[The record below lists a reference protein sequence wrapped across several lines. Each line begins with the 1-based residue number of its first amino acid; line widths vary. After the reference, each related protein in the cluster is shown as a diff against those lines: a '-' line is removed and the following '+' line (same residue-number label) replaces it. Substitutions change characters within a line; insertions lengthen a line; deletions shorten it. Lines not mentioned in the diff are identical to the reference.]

1 MGEVYRA
8 RDTRL
13 KRDIAV
19 KVLPA
24 DVASS
29 TERLARF
36 EREATTVAGLNHPN
50 IVTLHSI
57 EEFDGTRFI
66 TMELVDGQAL
76 SALVA
81 PGGLPYPRVLELAIA
96 IADALVAAHEKG
108 VVHRDLKPANVMV
121 TREGRVK
128 VLDFGL
134 ATFTPPADGQNLL
147 AETMTMRLSTAGEV
161 LGTPHYMAPEQV
173 RGAAV
178 DARSDLFSFGI
189 LIYELVS
196 GTRPFTG
203 STFADVSSAILR
215 DSPPSLTSVRA
226 DLPAGLERIVA
237 RCLEKD
243 PRQRVQT
250 ALEVRNELRRL
261 ASGGA
266 KVSEPTLARRQLSLV
281 VLPFTNVSA
290 DGENEYFSDGLTEE
304 VIADL
309 SRIEALRVLSR
320 TSTMRLKGTGK
331 DLATLARELEVHYA
345 LEGTVR
351 KAGEDLRITV
361 RLIDAR
367 TDAPLWGEK
376 YSGTVR
382 DVFAIQEKVSRS
394 IADSLRVTLT
404 PKEDRDLA
412 ARPAPNAYAF
422 DTYLRTR
429 RDIWSFVPERMERA
443 KAELTHALKVVGDD
457 PFLHAGLAL
466 VNWQYINGGVS
477 GDREYLVLAER
488 HARMVLALDPTS
500 PHGPRLLG
508 FIRAQSGDLEGWVR
522 YLMKAYAIDPHDPD
536 GAVWTA
542 IGWNFAGHPHRARP
556 IFEKLKSVDPHF
568 DYLLFGLCWDAYFAG
583 DFARAEDFA
592 EQGRRVSP
600 EHPGIP
606 MVMAQV
612 IASAGEVERAVRFVD
627 EHAPPAGTHPL
638 FTLAHILKHALRGEG
653 AAADALATE
662 AWVETIWSDFQYTH
676 IMAQAQAVLGR
687 NDEALRW
694 LQQATTRGLIHHPF
708 LAERDTLLRSLHGDP
723 RFAELMAKTRARWE
737 RFEAEVTGGPS
748 DAP

>member
-1 MGEVYRA
+1 MPLTPATRLGLYEIVAPLGAGGMGEVYRA

-13 KRDIAV
+13 KRDIAI
-19 KVLPA
+19 KVLPD

-29 TERLARF
+29 PDRLARF

-81 PGGLPYPRVLELAIA
+81 PGGLPYARVLELAIA
-96 IADALVAAHEKG
+96 IADALAAAHEKG

-134 ATFTPPADGQNLL
+134 ATFTPPADGQDSL

-161 LGTPHYMAPEQV
+161 VGTPHYMAPEQV

-203 STFADVSSAILR
+203 STLADVSSAILR

-226 DLPAGLERIVA
+226 DLPAGLEHIVA

-243 PRQRVQT
+243 PRERVQT
-250 ALEVRNELRRL
+250 ALDVRNELRRL

-266 KVSEPTLARRQLSLV
+266 RVSEPPMARRQLSLV

-320 TSTMRLKGTGK
+320 TSAMRLKGTEK
-331 DLATLARELEVHYA
+331 DLATLARELGVLYA

-351 KAGEDLRITV
+351 KGGETLRMTV
-361 RLIDAR
+361 R
-367 TDAPLWGEK
+367 
-376 YSGTVR
+376 
-382 DVFAIQEKVSRS
+382 F
-394 IADSLRVTLT
+394 
-404 PKEDRDLA
+404 
-412 ARPAPNAYAF
+412 
-422 DTYLRTR
+422 
-429 RDIWSFVPERMERA
+429 
-443 KAELTHALKVVGDD
+443 
-457 PFLHAGLAL
+457 
-466 VNWQYINGGVS
+466 
-477 GDREYLVLAER
+477 
-488 HARMVLALDPTS
+488 
-500 PHGPRLLG
+500 
-508 FIRAQSGDLEGWVR
+508 
-522 YLMKAYAIDPHDPD
+522 
-536 GAVWTA
+536 
-542 IGWNFAGHPHRARP
+542 
-556 IFEKLKSVDPHF
+556 
-568 DYLLFGLCWDAYFAG
+568 
-583 DFARAEDFA
+583 
-592 EQGRRVSP
+592 
-600 EHPGIP
+600 
-606 MVMAQV
+606 
-612 IASAGEVERAVRFVD
+612 
-627 EHAPPAGTHPL
+627 
-638 FTLAHILKHALRGEG
+638 
-653 AAADALATE
+653 
-662 AWVETIWSDFQYTH
+662 
-676 IMAQAQAVLGR
+676 
-687 NDEALRW
+687 
-694 LQQATTRGLIHHPF
+694 
-708 LAERDTLLRSLHGDP
+708 
-723 RFAELMAKTRARWE
+723 
-737 RFEAEVTGGPS
+737 
-748 DAP
+748 